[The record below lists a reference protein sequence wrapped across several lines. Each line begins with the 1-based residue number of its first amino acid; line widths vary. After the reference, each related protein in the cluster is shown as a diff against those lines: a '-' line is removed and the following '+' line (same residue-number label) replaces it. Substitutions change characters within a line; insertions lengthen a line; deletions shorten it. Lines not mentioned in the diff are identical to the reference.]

1 MDAILWILLPGFVAV
16 GSGLLAFYIMQSRME
31 VALARERESMAQA
44 RGTLEAEKNSLE
56 QALRGAKDS
65 ARREALDEFLGDVHV
80 EQRHYVKDN
89 KLLFQ
94 NRKALVLQE
103 RIFFRNIP
111 LSNWIEHEIVLQ
123 EGEDAD
129 KAAAQPD
136 FVCRRGQRGSPGSH
150 RQIDCCA
157 DYLAVSSIRA
167 ATSTR
172 KTA

>member
-1 MDAILWILLPGFVAV
+1 MDALLWILLPGFVAV

-31 VALARERESMAQA
+31 VALAREREAMAQA

-56 QALRGAKDS
+56 QALNGARES
-65 ARREALDEFLGDVHV
+65 ARREALDNFLADVHV
-80 EQRHYVKDN
+80 EQRHYVREN

-123 EGEDAD
+123 EGEDAE
-129 KAAAQPD
+129 KAARSLTS
-136 FVCRRGQRGSPGSH
+136 FVDVVNIDPQFSH
-150 RQIDCCA
+150 ANRQI
-157 DYLAVSSIRA
+157 S
-167 ATSTR
+167 
-172 KTA
+172 

>member
-1 MDAILWILLPGFVAV
+1 MKAMDPILLVLLPGFVAV
-16 GSGLLAFYIMQSRME
+16 GSGLLAYYIMQSRME
-31 VALARERESMAQA
+31 VALAKEREAMAEA

-56 QALRGAKDS
+56 QALRGAKES
-65 ARREALDEFLGDVHV
+65 ARREALDEFLADVHV
-80 EQRHYVKDN
+80 EQRHYVRDN

-129 KAAAQPD
+129 KAAHSLTSFVDVVNVGAQPSAN
-136 FVCRRGQRGSPGSH
+136 GH
-150 RQIDCCA
+150 R
-157 DYLAVSSIRA
+157 LLR
-167 ATSTR
+167 
-172 KTA
+172 

>member
-1 MDAILWILLPGFVAV
+1 VAV

-31 VALARERESMAQA
+31 VALAREREAMARA

-65 ARREALDEFLGDVHV
+65 ARREALDEFLADVHV
-80 EQRHYVKDN
+80 EQRHYVRDN

-111 LSNWIEHEIVLQ
+111 LSSWIEHEIVLQ
-123 EGEDAD
+123 EGEDVD
-129 KAAAQPD
+129 KAARSLTS
-136 FVCRRGQRGSPGSH
+136 FV
-150 RQIDCCA
+150 DV
-157 DYLAVSSIRA
+157 VSVDQQAPNGNRLL
-167 ATSTR
+167 R
-172 KTA
+172 

>member
-31 VALARERESMAQA
+31 VALAHEREAMAQA

-56 QALRGAKDS
+56 QALRGARET
-65 ARREALDEFLGDVHV
+65 ARREALDEFLADVHV

-123 EGEDAD
+123 EGEDVD
-129 KAAAQPD
+129 KAARSLTS
-136 FVCRRGQRGSPGSH
+136 FV
-150 RQIDCCA
+150 DVV
-157 DYLAVSSIRA
+157 AVGDQAPNGNRLL
-167 ATSTR
+167 R
-172 KTA
+172 

>member
-31 VALARERESMAQA
+31 VALAREREAMAQA

-56 QALRGAKDS
+56 QALRGAKES
-65 ARREALDEFLGDVHV
+65 ARREALDDFLADVHV

-89 KLLFQ
+89 RLLFQ

-123 EGEDAD
+123 EGEDVD
-129 KAAAQPD
+129 KAARSLTSFVDVVGVEQP
-136 FVCRRGQRGSPGSH
+136 VANGNRLLR
-150 RQIDCCA
+150 
-157 DYLAVSSIRA
+157 
-167 ATSTR
+167 
-172 KTA
+172 

>member
-16 GSGLLAFYIMQSRME
+16 GSGLLAFYIMQSKMD
-31 VALARERESMAQA
+31 VALAREREAMAQA

-56 QALRGAKDS
+56 QALKGARES
-65 ARREALDEFLGDVHV
+65 ARREALDEFLADVHV
-80 EQRHYVKDN
+80 EQRHYVRDN

-123 EGEDAD
+123 EGEDVD
-129 KAAAQPD
+129 KAARSLTS
-136 FVCRRGQRGSPGSH
+136 FVDVISVEQQTPNGNRLLR
-150 RQIDCCA
+150 
-157 DYLAVSSIRA
+157 
-167 ATSTR
+167 
-172 KTA
+172 

>member
-1 MDAILWILLPGFVAV
+1 MDALLWILLPGFAAV

-31 VALARERESMAQA
+31 VALAREREAMAQA

-56 QALRGAKDS
+56 QALTGARES
-65 ARREALDEFLGDVHV
+65 ARREALDNFLADVHV
-80 EQRHYVKDN
+80 EQRHYVRDN
-89 KLLFQ
+89 KALFQ

-129 KAAAQPD
+129 KAARSLTS
-136 FVCRRGQRGSPGSH
+136 FVDVVNIEPQFSH
-150 RQIDCCA
+150 GNR
-157 DYLAVSSIRA
+157 LIR
-167 ATSTR
+167 
-172 KTA
+172 

>member
-31 VALARERESMAQA
+31 VALARERENMAQA
-44 RGTLEAEKNSLE
+44 RGTLEAEKSSLE

-65 ARREALDEFLGDVHV
+65 ARREALDEFLADVHV

-123 EGEDAD
+123 EGEDVD
-129 KAAAQPD
+129 KAARSLTS
-136 FVCRRGQRGSPGSH
+136 FV
-150 RQIDCCA
+150 DV
-157 DYLAVSSIRA
+157 VSVEQQTPNGNRLL
-167 ATSTR
+167 R
-172 KTA
+172 

>member
-31 VALARERESMAQA
+31 VALAREREAMAQA

-56 QALRGAKDS
+56 QALNGAKES
-65 ARREALDEFLGDVHV
+65 ARREALDEFLADVHV
-80 EQRHYVKDN
+80 EQRHYVKEN

-111 LSNWIEHEIVLQ
+111 LSQWIEHEIVLQ
-123 EGEDAD
+123 EGEDVD
-129 KAAAQPD
+129 KAARSLTS
-136 FVCRRGQRGSPGSH
+136 FVDVVNVEQQVPNGNRLLR
-150 RQIDCCA
+150 
-157 DYLAVSSIRA
+157 
-167 ATSTR
+167 
-172 KTA
+172 

>member
-31 VALARERESMAQA
+31 VALAREREAMAQA
-44 RGTLEAEKNSLE
+44 RGTMEAEKNSLE
-56 QALRGAKDS
+56 QALRGAKES
-65 ARREALDEFLGDVHV
+65 ARREALDEFLADVHV
-80 EQRHYVKDN
+80 EQRHYVKEN

-129 KAAAQPD
+129 KAARGLTSFVDVMSVDQP
-136 FVCRRGQRGSPGSH
+136 RNGNR
-150 RQIDCCA
+150 
-157 DYLAVSSIRA
+157 LL
-167 ATSTR
+167 
-172 KTA
+172 K

>member
-1 MDAILWILLPGFVAV
+1 VDAILWILLPGFVAV

-31 VALARERESMAQA
+31 VALAREREAMAQA

-65 ARREALDEFLGDVHV
+65 ARREALDEFLADVHV

-94 NRKALVLQE
+94 NRKALELQE

-111 LSNWIEHEIVLQ
+111 LSSWIEHEIVLQ
-123 EGEDAD
+123 EGEDVD
-129 KAAAQPD
+129 KAARSLTSFVDVVGVEQP
-136 FVCRRGQRGSPGSH
+136 VPNGNRLLR
-150 RQIDCCA
+150 
-157 DYLAVSSIRA
+157 
-167 ATSTR
+167 
-172 KTA
+172 

>member
-1 MDAILWILLPGFVAV
+1 VDAILWILLPGFVAV

-31 VALARERESMAQA
+31 VALAREREAMAQA

-65 ARREALDEFLGDVHV
+65 ARREALDEFLADVHV

-123 EGEDAD
+123 EGEDVD
-129 KAAAQPD
+129 KAARSLTSFVDVVGVEQP
-136 FVCRRGQRGSPGSH
+136 VPNGNRLLR
-150 RQIDCCA
+150 
-157 DYLAVSSIRA
+157 
-167 ATSTR
+167 
-172 KTA
+172 

>member
-31 VALARERESMAQA
+31 VALARERENMAQA

-65 ARREALDEFLGDVHV
+65 ARREALDEFLADVHV

-123 EGEDAD
+123 EGEDVD
-129 KAAAQPD
+129 KAARSLTS
-136 FVCRRGQRGSPGSH
+136 FVDVVSVDPQRPNGN
-150 RQIDCCA
+150 R
-157 DYLAVSSIRA
+157 LLR
-167 ATSTR
+167 
-172 KTA
+172 

>member
-16 GSGLLAFYIMQSRME
+16 GSGLLAFYIMQSKMD
-31 VALARERESMAQA
+31 VALAREREAMAQA

-56 QALRGAKDS
+56 QALRGAKES
-65 ARREALDEFLGDVHV
+65 ARREALDEFLADVHV
-80 EQRHYVKDN
+80 EQRHYVRDN

-123 EGEDAD
+123 EGEDVD
-129 KAAAQPD
+129 KAARSLTS
-136 FVCRRGQRGSPGSH
+136 FVEVVSVE
-150 RQIDCCA
+150 RQA
-157 DYLAVSSIRA
+157 PNGNRLLR
-167 ATSTR
+167 
-172 KTA
+172 

>member
-1 MDAILWILLPGFVAV
+1 MEPMDAILWILLPGFVAV

-31 VALARERESMAQA
+31 VALAREREAMAQA
-44 RGTLEAEKNSLE
+44 RGALEAEKNSLE

-65 ARREALDEFLGDVHV
+65 ARREALDEFLADVHV
-80 EQRHYVKDN
+80 EQRHYVREN

-123 EGEDAD
+123 EGEDVD
-129 KAAAQPD
+129 KPARSLTS
-136 FVCRRGQRGSPGSH
+136 FVEV
-150 RQIDCCA
+150 
-157 DYLAVSSIRA
+157 VSVDQQAPNGNRLL
-167 ATSTR
+167 R
-172 KTA
+172 

>member
-31 VALARERESMAQA
+31 VALAREREAMAQA

-65 ARREALDEFLGDVHV
+65 ARREALDEFLADVHV

-111 LSNWIEHEIVLQ
+111 LSNWIENEIVLQ
-123 EGEDAD
+123 EGEDVD
-129 KAAAQPD
+129 KAARSLTSFVEVVSVQP
-136 FVCRRGQRGSPGSH
+136 QAPN
-150 RQIDCCA
+150 
-157 DYLAVSSIRA
+157 SSRLL
-167 ATSTR
+167 
-172 KTA
+172 K

>member
-31 VALARERESMAQA
+31 VALAREREAMAQA

-65 ARREALDEFLGDVHV
+65 ARREALDDFLADVHV

-123 EGEDAD
+123 EGEDVD
-129 KAAAQPD
+129 KAARNLTS
-136 FVCRRGQRGSPGSH
+136 FVDVVGVDQQAPNGARLLR
-150 RQIDCCA
+150 
-157 DYLAVSSIRA
+157 
-167 ATSTR
+167 
-172 KTA
+172 

>member
-31 VALARERESMAQA
+31 VALARERENMAQA

-56 QALRGAKDS
+56 QSLRGAKDS
-65 ARREALDEFLGDVHV
+65 ARREALDEFLADVHV

-111 LSNWIEHEIVLQ
+111 LSSWIEHEIVLQ
-123 EGEDAD
+123 EGEDVD
-129 KAAAQPD
+129 KAARSLTS
-136 FVCRRGQRGSPGSH
+136 FVDVVNVDQHGANGNRLLR
-150 RQIDCCA
+150 
-157 DYLAVSSIRA
+157 
-167 ATSTR
+167 
-172 KTA
+172 

>member
-31 VALARERESMAQA
+31 VALAREREAMAQA

-65 ARREALDEFLGDVHV
+65 ARREALDDFLADVHV

-123 EGEDAD
+123 EGEDVD
-129 KAAAQPD
+129 KAARNLTS
-136 FVCRRGQRGSPGSH
+136 FV
-150 RQIDCCA
+150 DVM
-157 DYLAVSSIRA
+157 AVDQQAPNGARLL
-167 ATSTR
+167 R
-172 KTA
+172 